1 MAYEVKYDDGSTQWA
16 AFFETQEEAL
26 AQAASDT
33 VVYGG
38 TAPQEILD
46 GGGAQVAD
54 QSAIEQAAA
63 ELPS

>member
-1 MAYEVKYDDGSTQWA
+1 MAYEVKYDDGDRQWS

-38 TAPQEILD
+38 AAPQEILD
-46 GGGAQVAD
+46 GAGAQVNDQAD
-54 QSAIEQAAA
+54 IEAAA
-63 ELPS
+63 AGP

>member
-1 MAYEVKYDDGSTQWA
+1 MAYEVKYDDGNTQWS

-26 AQAASDT
+26 AQAASDA

-46 GGGAQVAD
+46 GRGAQVVD
-54 QSAIEQAAA
+54 QAAIEQAATA
-63 ELPS
+63 PPG